1 MDLSYSQKEWVYC
14 SLHFSSTLIHSVS
27 KKAYG
32 RCFKFMLEAVEHHFK
47 TRYAVEAENKEDLDT
62 EIQ

>member
-1 MDLSYSQKEWVYC
+1 MVD
-14 SLHFSSTLIHSVS
+14 
-27 KKAYG
+27 A
-32 RCFKFMLEAVEHHFK
+32 FKFMLEAVEHHFK